1 MTGPKTNEGA
11 RSVLDDTGT
20 RSVARYVRV
29 SSSKAREVLDQ
40 IRGLDVRSADEV
52 LQFLERDVAIVVR
65 KCLASAVANAEHN
78 DNLTSEELYVSA
90 CFADEGPTLKRF
102 RPRARGRAARIRKR
116 TTHITVLVKRY
127 SDEQLEQ
134 RRRAEEARPA
144 STRTRRTAAAQA
156 SSRAQRV
163 AKSRKAAARAA
174 GHEDHDHEGHDH
186 DHDHDHEAHEH
197 EHEHEGEAH
206 VHDHEHDDGE
216 HDHEHDDAVEN
227 IGDEIDEL
235 DADDEGV
242 EAADDE
248 ADQVEDAEDSVAE
261 PEGTDAE
268 DGDK

>member
-20 RSVARYVRV
+20 RATARYVRV

-78 DNLTSEELYVSA
+78 DNLSSEELYVSA

-127 SDEQLEQ
+127 SDEQLEL

-144 STRTRRTAAAQA
+144 STRTRRTQAAQA

-163 AKSRKAAARAA
+163 AKSRKAAAAA
-174 GHEDHDHEGHDH
+174 TDHDHDHEGHDH
-186 DHDHDHEAHEH
+186 DHDDHDPDEVETVAEELEAL
-197 EHEHEGEAH
+197 EAA
-206 VHDHEHDDGE
+206 E
-216 HDHEHDDAVEN
+216 
-227 IGDEIDEL
+227 EID
-235 DADDEGV
+235 ADEVETDEV
-242 EAADDE
+242 EADE
-248 ADQVEDAEDSVAE
+248 VEEETEATEDSATA
-261 PEGTDAE
+261 PEGAAAE

>member
-65 KCLASAVANAEHN
+65 KVLASAVANAEHN
-78 DNLTSEELYVSA
+78 DNLSSEELYVSA

-127 SDEQLEQ
+127 SDEQLEL

-163 AKSRKAAARAA
+163 AKSRKAAAAA
-174 GHEDHDHEGHDH
+174 TDPDHDHEGHDHEGHDH
-186 DHDHDHEAHEH
+186 DH
-197 EHEHEGEAH
+197 EG
-206 VHDHEHDDGE
+206 HDHEHD
-216 HDHEHDDAVEN
+216 HDDAPEVEN
-227 IGDEIDEL
+227 IAEEL
-235 DADDEGV
+235 EAT
-242 EAADDE
+242 EAADSE
-248 ADQVEDAEDSVAE
+248 ATAAESTEDSAAAPEGAAAEDEV
-261 PEGTDAE
+261 
-268 DGDK
+268 K

>member
-20 RSVARYVRV
+20 RATARYVRV

-78 DNLTSEELYVSA
+78 DNLSSEELYVSA

-102 RPRARGRAARIRKR
+102 RPRARGRASRIRKR

-127 SDEQLEQ
+127 SDEQLEL

-144 STRTRRTAAAQA
+144 STRTRRTQAAQA

-163 AKSRKAAARAA
+163 AKSRKAAAAA
-174 GHEDHDHEGHDH
+174 TDHDHDHDHEGHDH
-186 DHDHDHEAHEH
+186 DHDDHDPDE
-197 EHEHEGEAH
+197 
-206 VHDHEHDDGE
+206 
-216 HDHEHDDAVEN
+216 VETVA
-227 IGDEIDEL
+227 EEL
-235 DADDEGV
+235 DALEAAEELEAEEV
-242 EAADDE
+242 EADE
-248 ADQVEDAEDSVAE
+248 IEAEELEAEEETEATEDSATTPEGAAAED
-261 PEGTDAE
+261 TE
-268 DGDK
+268 DK

>member
-11 RSVLDDTGT
+11 HTVLDDTGT

-52 LQFLERDVAIVVR
+52 LQFLERDVAIVIR
-65 KCLASAVANAEHN
+65 KVLASAVANAEHN
-78 DNLTSEELYVSA
+78 DNLSSEELYVSA

-144 STRTRRTAAAQA
+144 STRTRRTQAAQQ

-163 AKSRKAAARAA
+163 AKSRKAAAAA
-174 GHEDHDHEGHDH
+174 ADHDH
-186 DHDHDHEAHEH
+186 DHDHD
-197 EHEHEGEAH
+197 
-206 VHDHEHDDGE
+206 E
-216 HDHEHDDAVEN
+216 HDHEHEHDEVEN
-227 IGDEIDEL
+227 ISEELEELEAAEELEATDEVEATDEAESTDEVEAEAPEGAAATDIDEP
-235 DADDEGV
+235 
-242 EAADDE
+242 
-248 ADQVEDAEDSVAE
+248 AEE
-261 PEGTDAE
+261 
-268 DGDK
+268 GDK